1 MSVRRLGPETIRA
14 VADRLK
20 VLAESARLS
29 ILNELRSG
37 PRNVSELIEATGLN
51 QANLS
56 KHLQLLHLH
65 GFVSRR
71 REGLFTIY
79 ELADK
84 SVFEMCDIMC
94 GQLKKRVDEQHDALR
109 RGHGEKNGG
118 HGGTEDTEDTEAR
131 RTRSV
136 VRLR

>member
-1 MSVRRLGPETIRA
+1 MGGKRLGPEMIRA

-20 VLAESARLS
+20 VLSEAARLS

-56 KHLQLLHLH
+56 KHLQLLYTH

-71 REGLFTIY
+71 REGLFTVY

-84 SVFEMCDIMC
+84 SVFDLCDMMC
-94 GQLKKRVDEQHDALR
+94 GQIRRHADEQV
-109 RGHGEKNGG
+109 
-118 HGGTEDTEDTEAR
+118 T
-131 RTRSV
+131 
-136 VRLR
+136 RLRAVR